1 MCLYLWPRTQEVRVD
16 CELFGVTP
24 GSCICFTLEAVLEG
38 AAQVKPDRLENQIG
52 GSRFFRVCQNDF
64 KSRSVRVALL
74 WEFQIGLITRSGASS
89 RSKRLPDRIFYIF
102 LCQIAIYSR
111 SCVFPRS
118 APNPDRVGNALGF
131 AHIVTLLWSCPFNP
145 DRFVFQIDHDD
156 MWVSFLV
163 RFASELFRQIEIR
176 QIGLFYWAVAR
187 SIPKPDRC
195 QIGLA
200 RSMPDHFRSART
212 SE

>member
-16 CELFGVTP
+16 CELLGVTP

-89 RSKRLPDRIFYIF
+89 RSKRLPDRTFYIF
-102 LCQIAIYSR
+102 DAR
-111 SCVFPRS
+111 SQS
-118 APNPDRVGNALGF
+118 IPDRVFSPDRLRIPIASETHWDLR
-131 AHIVTLLWSCPFNP
+131 TLLHCFGVALSI
-145 DRFVFQIDHDD
+145 QI
-156 MWVSFLV
+156 V
-163 RFASELFRQIEIR
+163 LFS
-176 QIGLFYWAVAR
+176 R
-187 SIPKPDRC
+187 STMMTC
-195 QIGLA
+195 G
-200 RSMPDHFRSART
+200 
-212 SE
+212 